1 MGESLSHQTKKGLYW
16 KFFDQFATIGMQFIV
31 GIFMARV
38 LSPTDYG
45 ITALPAVFLT
55 IANIFIDGSFAAALI
70 RKKELTEKD
79 LSTSFYYSLGVGALM
94 YILLF
99 FAAPYIAE
107 FYKTP
112 ILTSLVRVT
121 AITFFLGPLT
131 TPQTVILTRKLDFKT
146 PARIS
151 VINKTISGIIGI
163 VMAYTGFGLWSLVVS
178 SLSASFL
185 GLIQI
190 WLAVKWIPR
199 ERFSKESF
207 SYLWNFG
214 NKLIIQRLI
223 DTAYSN
229 IAPLLLGKLGSTADL
244 GNYYRAKGYAALPST
259 NIVGVLTSV
268 TFPVLSKLQD
278 EKERLSYNYRR
289 MIKVSAFVCFP
300 MMILLASLSRPLILV
315 MITEKWES
323 CILLLQILC
332 FAFMWQPIQMLNVNL
347 LQVLGR
353 TDLTLKLEIIKKPVC
368 AIVIVVALYFGVV
381 YFCVAEVLLQ
391 LFALA
396 INTYYTGKFI
406 KVGFWSQMKD
416 IAPAFLMSIFSGG
429 IVLAVNYF
437 ISNLFLQIL
446 VGGIIGLASYL
457 AIALITRRSEI
468 NEVKYLLTR
477 KK

>member
-1 MGESLSHQTKKGLYW
+1 MGESLSHQTRKGLYW

-79 LSTSFYYSLGVGALM
+79 LSTSFYYSLGVGSLM
-94 YILLF
+94 YLLLF
-99 FAAPYIAE
+99 FAAPYIAL

-112 ILTSLVRVT
+112 IITSLVRVT
-121 AITFFLGPLT
+121 SITFFLGPLT

-199 ERFSKESF
+199 ERFSKQSF

-214 NKLIIQRLI
+214 NKLVIQRLI
-223 DTAYSN
+223 NTVYSN
-229 IAPLLLGKLGSTADL
+229 IAPLLLGKLGSTTDL
-244 GNYYRAKGYAALPST
+244 GNYYRAQNYATLPST
-259 NIVGVLTSV
+259 NVVGVLTSV

-300 MMILLASLSRPLILV
+300 MMILLAALSRPLILV

-332 FAFMWQPIQMLNVNL
+332 FAFMWQPIQILNINL
-347 LQVLGR
+347 LQVLAR

-368 AIVIVVALYFGVV
+368 AIVVIIALHFGVV
-381 YFCVAEVLLQ
+381 YFCIAEVLLQ
-391 LFALA
+391 VFALA

-406 KVGFWSQMKD
+406 NVGFGLQMKD
-416 IAPAFLMSIFSGG
+416 IAPAFLMSVSSGG
-429 IVLAVNYF
+429 IVLAINYF

-446 VGGIIGLASYL
+446 VGGTIGLTFYL
-457 AIALITRRSEI
+457 AIAIIARMPEI
-468 NEVKYLLTR
+468 QDVRYLLNQKR
-477 KK
+477 

>member
-1 MGESLSHQTKKGLYW
+1 
-16 KFFDQFATIGMQFIV
+16 
-31 GIFMARV
+31 
-38 LSPTDYG
+38 
-45 ITALPAVFLT
+45 
-55 IANIFIDGSFAAALI
+55 
-70 RKKELTEKD
+70 
-79 LSTSFYYSLGVGALM
+79 M
-94 YILLF
+94 YLLLF
-99 FAAPYIAE
+99 FAAPYIAL

-112 ILTSLVRVT
+112 IITSLVRVT
-121 AITFFLGPLT
+121 SITFFLGPLT

-199 ERFSKESF
+199 ERFSKQSF

-214 NKLIIQRLI
+214 NKLVIQRLI
-223 DTAYSN
+223 NTVYSN
-229 IAPLLLGKLGSTADL
+229 IAPLLLGKLGSTTDL
-244 GNYYRAKGYAALPST
+244 GNYYRAQNYATLPST
-259 NIVGVLTSV
+259 NVVGVLTSV

-300 MMILLASLSRPLILV
+300 MMILLAALSRPLILV

-332 FAFMWQPIQMLNVNL
+332 FAFMWQPIQILNINL
-347 LQVLGR
+347 LQVLAR

-368 AIVIVVALYFGVV
+368 AIVVIIALHFGVV
-381 YFCVAEVLLQ
+381 YFCIAEVLLQ
-391 LFALA
+391 VFALA

-406 KVGFWSQMKD
+406 NVGFGLQMKD
-416 IAPAFLMSIFSGG
+416 IAPAFLMSVSSGG
-429 IVLAVNYF
+429 IVLAINYF

-446 VGGIIGLASYL
+446 VGGTIGLTFYL
-457 AIALITRRSEI
+457 AIAIIARMPEI
-468 NEVKYLLTR
+468 QDVRYLLNQKR
-477 KK
+477 

>member
-1 MGESLSHQTKKGLYW
+1 MGESLSHQTRKGLYW

-79 LSTSFYYSLGVGALM
+79 LSTSFYYSLGVGSLM
-94 YILLF
+94 YLLLF
-99 FAAPYIAE
+99 FAAPYIAL

-112 ILTSLVRVT
+112 IITSLVRVT
-121 AITFFLGPLT
+121 SITLFLGPLT

-199 ERFSKESF
+199 ERFSKQSF

-214 NKLIIQRLI
+214 NKLVIQRLI
-223 DTAYSN
+223 NTVYSN
-229 IAPLLLGKLGSTADL
+229 TAPLLLGKLGSTTDL
-244 GNYYRAKGYAALPST
+244 GNYYRAQNYATLPST
-259 NIVGVLTSV
+259 NVVGVLTSV

-289 MIKVSAFVCFP
+289 LIKVSAFVCFP
-300 MMILLASLSRPLILV
+300 MMILLAALSRPLILV

-332 FAFMWQPIQMLNVNL
+332 FAFMWQPIQILNINL

-368 AIVIVVALYFGVV
+368 AIVVVIALHFGVV
-381 YFCVAEVLLQ
+381 YFCIAEVLLQ
-391 LFALA
+391 VFALA

-406 KVGFWSQMKD
+406 NVGFGLQMKD
-416 IAPAFLMSIFSGG
+416 IAPAFLMSVSSGG
-429 IVLAVNYF
+429 IVLAINYF

-446 VGGIIGLASYL
+446 VGGTIGLTFYL
-457 AIALITRRSEI
+457 AIAIIARMPEI
-468 NEVKYLLTR
+468 QDVRYLLNQKR
-477 KK
+477 

>member
-1 MGESLSHQTKKGLYW
+1 MGESLSHQTRKGLYW

-79 LSTSFYYSLGVGALM
+79 LSTSFYYSLGVGSLM
-94 YILLF
+94 YLLLF
-99 FAAPYIAE
+99 FAAPYIAL

-121 AITFFLGPLT
+121 SITFFLGPLT

-199 ERFSKESF
+199 ERFSKQSF

-223 DTAYSN
+223 NTVYSN
-229 IAPLLLGKLGSTADL
+229 IAPLLLGKLGSTTDL
-244 GNYYRAKGYAALPST
+244 GNYYRAQNYATLPST
-259 NIVGVLTSV
+259 NVVGVLTSV

-300 MMILLASLSRPLILV
+300 MMILLAALSRPLILV

-332 FAFMWQPIQMLNVNL
+332 FAFMWQPIQILNINL

-368 AIVIVVALYFGVV
+368 AIVVVIALHFGVV
-381 YFCVAEVLLQ
+381 YFCIAEVLLQ
-391 LFALA
+391 VFALA
-396 INTYYTGKFI
+396 INTYYTSKFI
-406 KVGFWSQMKD
+406 NVGFGLQMKD
-416 IAPAFLMSIFSGG
+416 IAPAFLMSVSSGG
-429 IVLAVNYF
+429 IVLAINYF

-446 VGGIIGLASYL
+446 VGGTIGLTFYL
-457 AIALITRRSEI
+457 AIAIIARRPEI
-468 NEVKYLLTR
+468 QDVRYLLNQKR
-477 KK
+477 